1 MSTIQLNIQQGTEQI
16 LRADTNDAIILINN
30 SDYVISDEIKIKIF
44 GDSPT
49 ITNTTIV
56 NEYDQIK
63 LMNTSDLQ
71 LTIKGYDYR
80 ITPNFPIIRKSAV
93 GIYLLVESLYP
104 DLVII
109 LKNLVPNN
117 QKVKNNL
124 DRISKELTELMEM
137 SGGSI
142 REMIRMER
150 DNIISI
156 SKLI

>member
-1 MSTIQLNIQQGTEQI
+1 MSRIQLNIQRGKEQI
-16 LRADTNDAIILINN
+16 FRADTNDAIILINN

-56 NEYDQIK
+56 NDYDQIE

-71 LTIKGYDYR
+71 LTIKGYKYI

-117 QKVKNNL
+117 QRVKNNL
-124 DRISKELTELMEM
+124 NRISKELTELMEL
-137 SGGSI
+137 SEGSI
-142 REMIRMER
+142 RDMIRMER